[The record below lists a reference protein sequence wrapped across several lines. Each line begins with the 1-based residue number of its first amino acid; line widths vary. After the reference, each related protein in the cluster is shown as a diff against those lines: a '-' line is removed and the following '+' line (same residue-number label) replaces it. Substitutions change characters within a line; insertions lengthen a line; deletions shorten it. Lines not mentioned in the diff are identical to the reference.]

1 MKVKVIQKS
10 MICLFNGEN
19 SVFPPFHPP
28 VRPHLPPSPHPY
40 FPPSLCRSFLLSAY
54 TLFFPFLSPTLVR
67 SSFPSSV
74 SHSVSASAVPVTAP
88 PPVQS
93 FRSLLPRPLIR
104 SLFIYPSL
112 PLLSR
117 SFLLSIL
124 PPFRRYSFIYSF
136 NYESALFAHLGK
148 SRTQRR
154 ERWNWCTWREGGQR
168 LDGI

>member
-117 SFLLSIL
+117 SLLLSTL

>member
-74 SHSVSASAVPVTAP
+74 PHSVSASAVPVTAP

-117 SFLLSIL
+117 SFLLSTL

>member
-1 MKVKVIQKS
+1 MEKILYSLPSTHQ
-10 MICLFNGEN
+10 
-19 SVFPPFHPP
+19 SVSTSL
-28 VRPHLPPSPHPY
+28 RLPTLT
-40 FPPSLCRSFLLSAY
+40 SLPLS
-54 TLFFPFLSPTLVR
+54 FLSPTLVR

-88 PPVQS
+88 PSPCSV
-93 FRSLLPRPLIR
+93 LPSPSPLIR

-117 SFLLSIL
+117 SFLLSTL

-154 ERWNWCTWREGGQR
+154 ER
-168 LDGI
+168 

>member
-117 SFLLSIL
+117 SFLLSTL
-124 PPFRRYSFIYSF
+124 PTFRRYSFIYSF

>member
-1 MKVKVIQKS
+1 

-117 SFLLSIL
+117 SFLLSTL
-124 PPFRRYSFIYSF
+124 PPFRRYSFMYSF

-154 ERWNWCTWREGGQR
+154 ER
-168 LDGI
+168 

>member
-117 SFLLSIL
+117 SFLLSTL

-168 LDGI
+168 LDRI

>member
-19 SVFPPFHPP
+19 SVFTPFHPP

-117 SFLLSIL
+117 SFLLSTL

>member
-117 SFLLSIL
+117 SFLLSTL
-124 PPFRRYSFIYSF
+124 PPFRRYSFMYSF

>member
-117 SFLLSIL
+117 SFLLSTL

>member
-1 MKVKVIQKS
+1 

-154 ERWNWCTWREGGQR
+154 ER
-168 LDGI
+168 

>member
-117 SFLLSIL
+117 SFLLSTL
-124 PPFRRYSFIYSF
+124 PSFRRYSFIYSF

>member
-19 SVFPPFHPP
+19 SVFPSFHPP

-93 FRSLLPRPLIR
+93 FRSLLPCPLIR

-117 SFLLSIL
+117 SFLLSTL

-136 NYESALFAHLGK
+136 NYESALFAHLGQ

-154 ERWNWCTWREGGQR
+154 ERWNWCTWRERRQR
-168 LDGI
+168 MDGI

>member
-67 SSFPSSV
+67 SSFPSSA

-117 SFLLSIL
+117 SFLLSTL

>member
-88 PPVQS
+88 PSPCSV
-93 FRSLLPRPLIR
+93 LPSPSPLIR

-117 SFLLSIL
+117 SFLLSTL

-154 ERWNWCTWREGGQR
+154 ERWNWCTWRERWQR
-168 LDGI
+168 MDGI

>member
-74 SHSVSASAVPVTAP
+74 SHSVSASAVPVTTP

-117 SFLLSIL
+117 SFLLSTL